1 MRRTISW
8 QLIFSFLLFSIVI
21 IGLFGWFSVRLLD
34 SHFSEYVSERR
45 TEEITGFTDEIEAVY
60 AQEGSWD
67 EDAIAVIGR
76 QALQADIIL
85 KVYDN
90 QGALIWTP
98 TAMEEQ
104 DNRQMMSSHMSQMNE
119 MMGGTES
126 EYTVTTV
133 ELSDGTRTIGSLAIG
148 TMGTY
153 FYTEHDVSFM
163 SDIRNNL
170 LIVALLAFALSL
182 FFAVWIARKLSVP
195 VFAVSRFTGE
205 IAKGNYTEP
214 APKETNIVEI
224 DALIRSVDS

>member
-126 EYTVTTV
+126 E
-133 ELSDGTRTIGSLAIG
+133 
-148 TMGTY
+148 
-153 FYTEHDVSFM
+153 
-163 SDIRNNL
+163 
-170 LIVALLAFALSL
+170 
-182 FFAVWIARKLSVP
+182 
-195 VFAVSRFTGE
+195 
-205 IAKGNYTEP
+205 
-214 APKETNIVEI
+214 
-224 DALIRSVDS
+224 

>member
-182 FFAVWIARKLSVP
+182 FFAVWIARKLSV
-195 VFAVSRFTGE
+195 
-205 IAKGNYTEP
+205 
-214 APKETNIVEI
+214 
-224 DALIRSVDS
+224 